1 LSDRIVK
8 AKKSKYASQP
18 CSSDASKNS
27 DDEEATDEWHEW
39 NRKTKKFKC

>member
-18 CSSDASKNS
+18 CSSYASENS

-39 NRKTKKFKC
+39 NRKMKKFKC